1 MLEELPVMPFIIL
14 CVYILTFFIKKFVLK
29 TDAQKASLPP
39 IAAVLGGLLAIGLY
53 HFAPTM
59 IVAENIV
66 EACTTGM
73 ASGLAAVG
81 CNQVYKQYQKYITVD
96 PEEKSE

>member
-14 CVYILTFFIKKFVLK
+14 AVYVLTHFIKKCILK

-39 IAAVLGGLLAIGLY
+39 IAAVLGGLIAIALY
-53 HFAPTM
+53 HFAPSM

-66 EACTTGM
+66 EACTMGM

-81 CNQVYKQYQKYITVD
+81 CNQVYKQYQKYATVD
-96 PEEKSE
+96 SEDKSE